1 MRMWCAVHQLFREVL
16 PDFMQTLPYWRLSS
30 FYFFYFG
37 LLGCITPYWGLF
49 LADKGFSALEI
60 GQLMALFGVIRMIA
74 PNIWGYLGDKS
85 GRRLALLR
93 VGACLCSLI
102 FLPIFFVQNFYPLAL
117 VMIGYGFFWAAI
129 LPQFEV
135 ITLNY
140 VQGRTDTYSRI
151 RLWGSIGF
159 IVLVYALGFWFDYAS
174 VSTLP
179 YFMLAMLV
187 CIAFS
192 CFRVS
197 APPVLTSATGQKG
210 GFIRLLQ
217 QRAVWVF
224 LIVACLMQIS
234 HGAYYTFFSL
244 FLELHHYSKQTIGFL
259 WALGVL
265 AEVVIFWCMSR
276 ISARF
281 GSKELLLT
289 ALLITSVRWILI
301 AYGVENLVLLLVAQ
315 LMHAASFALMLA
327 VSMHY
332 IHQFFHG
339 ENQGQG
345 QALFSSLAYG
355 AASALGAVLA
365 GWIWTHVG
373 ADHTFALMSCFP
385 LVAVFLAWRYMK

>member
-1 MRMWCAVHQLFREVL
+1 MRMWCVTHQLFREAL
-16 PDFMQTLPYWRLSS
+16 PDFMQTLPYWRLSA

-74 PNIWGYLGDKS
+74 PNLWGYLGDKS
-85 GRRLALLR
+85 GRRLTLLR

-102 FLPIFFVQNFYPLAL
+102 FLPIFFVQSFFSLAM

-140 VQGRTDTYSRI
+140 VQGRTDVYSRI

-159 IVLVYALGFWFDYAS
+159 ILLVYILGYWFDHVS

-179 YFMLAMLV
+179 YFMLLMLV

-192 CFRVS
+192 CFRVA
-197 APPVLTSATGQKG
+197 APPSSVNTLGQKG
-210 GFIRLLQ
+210 GFLDLLR

-224 LIVACLMQIS
+224 LTVACLMQVS

-281 GSKELLLT
+281 ESKELLLT
-289 ALLITSVRWILI
+289 ALIITAVRWLLI
-301 AYGVENLVLLLVAQ
+301 AYGVKSLVLLLLAQ
-315 LMHAASFALMLA
+315 LMHAASFGLMLA

-332 IHQFFHG
+332 VHQFFSG
-339 ENQGQG
+339 VNQGQG

-355 AASALGAVLA
+355 AASAVGAVLA
-365 GWIWTHVG
+365 GWIWTHLG

-385 LVAVFLAWRYMK
+385 VVAVFLAWRYMK